1 MNFTKSIIL
10 TFCLVLIA
18 LSCKT
23 NDDAPVSTTEK
34 STKIIFD
41 ADLSEN
47 LYKEMEASSEGVLS
61 FSQQQLSDLLK
72 IADPAEL
79 KNGNSYAVEL
89 LFEPFECNCLDKM
102 DLSYD
107 NKQDAFILYIYEET
121 YVEDMDTCS
130 IIVFANTFD
139 ILVGNAFPISFHFSL
154 KFPNI
159 L

>member
-10 TFCLVLIA
+10 PFCLVLIA

-47 LYKEMEASSEGVLS
+47 LYKEMEASSEGALS

-72 IADPAEL
+72 VADPTEL
-79 KNGNSYAVEL
+79 KNGNSCQAEL
-89 LFEPFECNCLDKM
+89 QFESFECNCLDKM

-107 NKQDAFILYIYEET
+107 KKQDAFILLIYEET
-121 YVEDMDTCS
+121 YVEDLDWCPES
-130 IIVFANTFD
+130 KYQY
-139 ILVGNAFPISFHFSL
+139 SFKIKDQKATSVKLEFL
-154 KFPNI
+154 AG
-159 L
+159 

>member
-1 MNFTKSIIL
+1 M
-10 TFCLVLIA
+10 V

-23 NDDAPVSTTEK
+23 NDDVAVSTTEK

-121 YVEDMDTCS
+121 YVEDMDWCPES
-130 IIVFANTFD
+130 SYQY
-139 ILVGNAFPISFHFSL
+139 SFGIKDQKAIDVKLEFL
-154 KFPNI
+154 AG
-159 L
+159 

>member
-10 TFCLVLIA
+10 PLCIVSMV

-23 NDDAPVSTTEK
+23 NDDVAVSTTEK

-89 LFEPFECNCLDKM
+89 FFEPFECNCLDKM

-121 YVEDMDTCS
+121 YVEDMDWCPESTYQY
-130 IIVFANTFD
+130 
-139 ILVGNAFPISFHFSL
+139 SFKIKGQKATNVKLEFL
-154 KFPNI
+154 AG
-159 L
+159 